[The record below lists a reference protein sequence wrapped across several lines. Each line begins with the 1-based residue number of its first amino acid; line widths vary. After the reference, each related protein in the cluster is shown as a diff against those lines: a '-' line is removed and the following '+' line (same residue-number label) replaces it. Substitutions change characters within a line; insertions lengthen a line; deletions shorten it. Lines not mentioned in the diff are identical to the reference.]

1 MAQSGFDTFDVH
13 MSDLQ
18 AGRARLSQFQ
28 GFVACGGF
36 SYGDTLGAGARAR
49 AGPGASS
56 SNRRSPSSSRRSF
69 SGRTRSRSACAT
81 AAR

>member
-1 MAQSGFDTFDVH
+1 MPQAGFDTFDVH

-18 AGRARLSQFQ
+18 TGRARLDKFL

-36 SYGDTLGAGARAR
+36 SYGDTLGAGEGWARSMMFNPALAEQFAAFFNRAR
-49 AGPGASS
+49 HAS
-56 SNRRSPSSSRRSF
+56 P
-69 SGRTRSRSACAT
+69 SACAT